1 MKLKSKPSTL
11 TVLLS
16 SAIAI
21 SGCASFEAAHTPAP
35 EASSKT
41 HWNYV
46 RNTDGECVFTGTWK
60 EGGFTS
66 GCDLGPPVVAE
77 VVEEV
82 AEIEPAAPPPPPPTP
97 EPKLV
102 RETLT
107 LKQDAL
113 FVINSY
119 KPTSEGSHAISELA
133 DKINSYQEIES
144 IQINGYTDSSG
155 PAEYNKILSEKRANS
170 VKELLVESGVD
181 SSLITTRGFGESDPI
196 ASNATPE
203 GRKQNRRVSIVI
215 AAQEMKWM
223 R

>member
-1 MKLKSKPSTL
+1 MKLKSKPFIL
-11 TVLLS
+11 TVQLS

-21 SGCASFEAAHTPAP
+21 SSCASFDAAHTPAS
-35 EASSKT
+35 ETSSKT

-46 RNTDGECVFTGTWK
+46 RNSDGECVFTGTWK
-60 EGGFTS
+60 EGGLTS
-66 GCDLGPPVVAE
+66 GCDLGPAVVAE
-77 VVEEV
+77 VVDEV
-82 AEIEPAAPPPPPPTP
+82 AEVEPAAPPPPP

-119 KPTSEGSHAISELA
+119 KPTLEGSRAISELA
-133 DKINSYQEIES
+133 DTINSYQEIES

-155 PAEYNKILSEKRANS
+155 PAEFNKNLSEKRANS
-170 VKELLVESGVD
+170 VKELLVEGGVD
-181 SSLITTRGFGESDPI
+181 SSIITTRGFGESDPI

-203 GRKQNRRVSIVI
+203 GRKQNRRVSITI

-223 R
+223 H